1 MRKVAI
7 LLSVCTMIFVA
18 GACTLVSN
26 MVHDDEVVARVG
38 KAKLYKSD
46 LEKVI
51 PDLISPE
58 DSALLHV
65 TSTHGQWTGFILPWR
80 KGNFQSLR

>member
-1 MRKVAI
+1 MCV
-7 LLSVCTMIFVA
+7 LVVLA

-38 KAKLYKSD
+38 KDKLYKSD

-51 PDLISPE
+51 PDMISPE
-58 DSALLHV
+58 DS
-65 TSTHGQWTGFILPWR
+65 TSLAARYINSWAMDRL
-80 KGNFQSLR
+80 

>member
-51 PDLISPE
+51 PDLI
-58 DSALLHV
+58 
-65 TSTHGQWTGFILPWR
+65 
-80 KGNFQSLR
+80 